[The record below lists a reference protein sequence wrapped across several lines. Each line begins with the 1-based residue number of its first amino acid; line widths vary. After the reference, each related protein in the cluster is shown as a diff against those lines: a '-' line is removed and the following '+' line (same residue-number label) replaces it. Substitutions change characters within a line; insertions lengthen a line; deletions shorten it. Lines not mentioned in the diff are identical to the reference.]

1 MKLILLAATAL
12 IATPVIAQDTTAGQ
26 TGAPTTQTTPPAAD
40 PAQTGTPTDPATVP
54 ADAAAPAPATDPAMP
69 MQNTAPMPAQGSTA
83 PMTTGA
89 GNPVGGYQPAGPAI
103 QGSATPGG
111 PVVFQQAPSP
121 SQAYPAPA
129 PKASY
134 PICKKGQ
141 YDGCRQRGGK

>member
-12 IATPVIAQDTTAGQ
+12 IATPVIAQDAPA
-26 TGAPTTQTTPPAAD
+26 GAPTTQTTPPAAD
-40 PAQTGTPTDPATVP
+40 PAQTADPAMAP
-54 ADAAAPAPATDPAMP
+54 APDAAAPASQDAAP

-103 QGSATPGG
+103 QGTATPGG

-129 PKASY
+129 PKESY

-141 YDGCRQRGGK
+141 FDGCRQRGGK